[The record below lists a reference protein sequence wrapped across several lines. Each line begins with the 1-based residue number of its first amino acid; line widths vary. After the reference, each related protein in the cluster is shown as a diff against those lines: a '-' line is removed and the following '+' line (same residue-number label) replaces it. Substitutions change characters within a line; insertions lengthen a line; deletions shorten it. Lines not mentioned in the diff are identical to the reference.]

1 MKIGSPR
8 QLKDW
13 INNIAR
19 ENNLVANTVL
29 QNFMMERFLE
39 RIAVSKYKNNFILK
53 GGFLIAAMIGINKRS
68 TMDMDTTIKGI
79 PVNKEN
85 IEKILNEIMEIDL
98 DDNVEFKIK
107 SIKNIHDVSDYDDFR
122 VSAEV
127 KFFTIIVHMKIDITT
142 GDIIIPSEIEYP
154 FKLMFEDRDISIKAY
169 NLNTIIAEKIESIL
183 SRNVANTRARD
194 YYDVYILSKLRRRD
208 IDHESLGK
216 AFRKKAEERNTL
228 VYIDNK
234 EKYLKDIE
242 ESEDLRIIWESYTK
256 KFSYADGIKFDE
268 IINVLKD
275 ILKTINIEEIYSNE

>member
-13 INNIAR
+13 INNIAK

-39 RIAVSKYKNNFILK
+39 RIAVSKYKDNFILK
-53 GGFLIAAMIGINKRS
+53 GGFLIAAMVGINMRS

-79 PVNKEN
+79 PVNKEI
-85 IEKILNEIMEIDL
+85 IEKILNEIMSIDL

-142 GDIIIPSEIEYP
+142 GDIIIPGEIEYP
-154 FKLMFEDRDISIKAY
+154 FKLMFEDWDISIKAY
-169 NLNTIIAEKIESIL
+169 NLNTILAEKIESIL

-194 YYDVYILSKLRRRD
+194 YYDVYILSKLRRRN
-208 IDHESLGK
+208 IDLESLGN
-216 AFRKKAEERNTL
+216 AIRKKVEERNTL
-228 VYIDNK
+228 VYLNK
-234 EKYLKDIE
+234 KDKYLRDIE
-242 ESEDLRIIWESYTK
+242 ESEYLKEVWESYTR
-256 KFSYADGIKFDE
+256 KFSYAEGIRFDE
-268 IINVLKD
+268 IVNILKD
-275 ILKTINIEEIYSNE
+275 ILKYI